1 MRITQSVSNA
11 RSGFS
16 PLPSTFL
23 LIINIRFL
31 ISRQILLLEAHTY
44 FFLRN
49 SYHITVPLR
58 TTISKRKRPQD
69 RKRKRA
75 FIRTHSHGE
84 TTTILSESSKWSLV
98 EKEGERN
105 VKTKRKME
113 ERERERERE
122 HFLYEEARLFTG
134 AGTKWKMLDSTR
146 SERVLTA
153 RV

>member
-1 MRITQSVSNA
+1 MVNKFINIRVRITQSISNA

-16 PLPSTFL
+16 PLSSTFL

-58 TTISKRKRPQD
+58 TTISKRKCPQD

-98 EKEGERN
+98 EKEGEGN
-105 VKTKRKME
+105 VETKRKVE
-113 ERERERERE
+113 ERERERERA
-122 HFLYEEARLFTG
+122 FPLWGSTALYRCGHKVEDAR
-134 AGTKWKMLDSTR
+134 
-146 SERVLTA
+146 
-153 RV
+153 